1 MLTQDEQDAILR
13 KAQAMQ
19 RNFYLRRHKVARS
32 EMSKRRCDELCE
44 QDEEELRELLKE
56 AG

>member
-1 MLTQDEQDAILR
+1 MLTQDEQSAILR
-13 KAQAMQ
+13 KAKAMQ
-19 RNFYLRRHKVARS
+19 RNYSMRRGKVARG
-32 EMSKRRCDELCE
+32 EMSKRHCDELCE